1 MVLCCTREWPDG
13 LTQMF
18 PGIKRCRCAASTL
31 SSLSSP
37 PSASVRRTN
46 ISEPASTLLLW
57 NHCWRFFRDSGS
69 RVSDSG
75 SRVSETLEPS
85 RLLCSSLPTVQG
97 FGYCSAHP
105 TEPCTTP
112 APSRGRLLTAQM
124 RITVTDIRVCGCRGH
139 LCNDDRGAG
148 DCPMQK
154 KSFRDYDFS
163 SYFRV
168 CAVVRA

>member
-124 RITVTDIRVCGCRGH
+124 RMGVQGTS
-139 LCNDDRGAG
+139 
-148 DCPMQK
+148 MQRRPRSGWLPDPK
-154 KSFRDYDFS
+154 KSPSVTMTYHNIFVY
-163 SYFRV
+163 V
-168 CAVVRA
+168 LLCVRKYRSG